1 MSHITPGP
9 VAAYLDG
16 LLRLPHPVLATIAD
30 EGRAG
35 NVPIVDAATGAL
47 LHALVRATGARRV
60 LEVGTAIGCSAV
72 WMATALPADG
82 MLISLERDPSRAEA
96 ARRHL
101 AAAGLDQRVTVMVGE
116 AARCLHKL
124 AGPFDLVFQDG
135 DKTQYL
141 PMLEPLAGLLA
152 PRGTLVTD
160 NVLWDGE
167 VVPGFVA
174 APARRREDTEAIADY
189 SRRLAADPRFFT
201 TFLPVGDGI
210 AIATRLAAPGRAD
223 DE

>member
-16 LLRLPHPVLATIAD
+16 LQRLPHPVLATIAD
-30 EGRAG
+30 EGRAEG
-35 NVPIVDAATGAL
+35 IPIVEAATGAL

-60 LEVGTAIGCSAV
+60 LEVGTAIGYSTV
-72 WMATALPADG
+72 WMATALPHDG
-82 MLISLERDPSRAEA
+82 MLISLERDA
-96 ARRHL
+96 ARADVARQHV
-101 AAAGLDQRVTVMVGE
+101 AAAGLDDRVSVMVGD
-116 AARCLHKL
+116 AARYLHKL
-124 AGPFDLVFQDG
+124 AGPFDLIFQDA

-141 PMLEPLAGLLA
+141 PMLERLAGLLA
-152 PRGTLVTD
+152 PGGTLVTD

-174 APARRREDTEAIADY
+174 TPARRREDTEAIADY
-189 SRRLAADPRFFT
+189 SRVLAADPRFFT
-201 TFLPVGDGI
+201 TFLPVGDGV
-210 AIATRLAAPGRAD
+210 AVATRLAAQGSSD